1 MSAAAR
7 RIAGWSCVA
16 RTDRA
21 RTACWVLGVAI
32 AVFALA
38 LLAVTLAPPGSHVA
52 AWWPAAGVSVAAVAV
67 SGGTRRRLLLLAV
80 ALASLSANLV
90 GGRPLALAGCFALAN
105 TAEAALAGCWLG
117 RKGRPGLT
125 TMLDL
130 GRLLLAAAAG
140 ALLAGLLAATSVWL
154 LLGGMLWSTWLS
166 VAASH
171 SAATLVIVPL
181 VMRAPA
187 DARDRR
193 RWESSAQWVAV
204 LLVVGF
210 VFSPGQRL
218 PLAFVAVP
226 VLVWAGLR
234 LGVRAATAQLA
245 VVGVLVTV
253 MTAQGG
259 GPFVRTGQPGA
270 PGISAGLVQLFLLA
284 SALVVLT
291 LAVTVAQ
298 REAALAA
305 VSASQQFL
313 TALIDTLDV
322 GIMATDATGRPTMFN
337 RLTREL
343 HGSVTDGVR
352 EPGSVPG
359 GGWCRAEDVPRRFS
373 LLRADG
379 VTPLSLEEV
388 PITRVLADG
397 ELHGAELVVARG
409 SRPPRHLV
417 VHGRTIQ
424 AEDGTVLGAVTASH
438 DVTMLKQREAELQT
452 ALAALADQ
460 RRFDEAVLE
469 VVTAGVLACDADGT
483 VVLRNAAQRRI
494 TGVGSGPNPQSGRQV
509 LRADGTP
516 LPPDRWPLTRA
527 LAGDDVTD
535 LALKI
540 GPVGAPL
547 HDVVVT
553 ARQIH
558 GADGRLLGA
567 VSALTDV
574 TSERAIQDRLRD
586 GVAFH
591 DAVLAAS
598 PDMIY
603 IIDAVSNAVEWAS
616 RNLTEML
623 GFTEQQ
629 LQDLGENVVAALVHP
644 DDTEHV
650 VAATT
655 AAGALADGE
664 VLQIRYRLKGGN
676 GQYCWYSRR
685 VTPFSRDDAG
695 GVRQL
700 LGIARDISET
710 VEVEQRLTD
719 VALHDPLTGL
729 PNRRLLA
736 DRLGA
741 ALTGATRTGEQI
753 AVLFCDLDGFK
764 HVNDTAGHSA
774 GDVVLTTTAS
784 RLKAVLR
791 PEDTVARVG
800 GDEFVIVLRPTRSRF
815 APGGRDADAVEHRP
829 ADPRAATRMIARRIT
844 QALRQPIEIDGTA
857 HIVTV
862 SIGATF
868 ARAGDDPEATLR
880 DADSAMYQAKA
891 NGKDRLVL
899 FDRAEAGSGSRLPRT
914 APTAPQSRPVPVTSS
929 LAGQR

>member
-1 MSAAAR
+1 MPAAAR
-7 RIAGWSCVA
+7 RIVGRSWVAGTNRATAWS
-16 RTDRA
+16 
-21 RTACWVLGVAI
+21 VLGVAL
-32 AVFALA
+32 AVFALG
-38 LLAVTLAPPGSHVA
+38 LLAVTLAPAGSHVA
-52 AWWPAAGVSVAAVAV
+52 VWWPAAGVSVAAVAA
-67 SGGTRRRLLLLAV
+67 SGGTRRRSLLLAI

-90 GGRPLALAGCFALAN
+90 GGRSLALAGCFALAN

-117 RKGRPGLT
+117 RQGRPGMT

-130 GRLLLAAAAG
+130 GRLLMSATAG
-140 ALLAGLLAATSVWL
+140 ALLAGVIAATAVWGL
-154 LLGGMLWSTWLS
+154 RGGVLWATCLS

-171 SAATLVIVPL
+171 SAAVLVIVPL
-181 VMRAPA
+181 IMRAPA
-187 DARDRR
+187 DHRARR

-204 LLVVGF
+204 LVVVGA
-210 VFSPGQRL
+210 VFAPGQRL
-218 PLAFVAVP
+218 PLAFVAIS

-270 PGISAGLVQLFLLA
+270 PGVASGLVQLFLLA

-322 GIMATDATGRPTMFN
+322 GIISTDATGRPTMFN

-343 HGSVTDGVR
+343 HGSVTDGLGER
-352 EPGSVPG
+352 GSVP
-359 GGWCRAEDVPRRFS
+359 GGWCRAEDVPRRFA
-373 LLRADG
+373 LLRSDG
-379 VTPLSLEEV
+379 VTPLPLAEV

-397 ELHGAELVVARG
+397 ELHGAELVVARAG
-409 SRPPRHLV
+409 RPPRHLV

-424 AEDGTVLGAVTASH
+424 AEDGTLLGAVTASH

-483 VVLRNAAQRRI
+483 IVLRNAAQRRI
-494 TGVGSGPNPQSGRQV
+494 TGVDSGPNPQPGRQV
-509 LRADGTP
+509 LGADGTA

-535 LALKI
+535 LPLKI
-540 GPVGAPL
+540 GPAGAPL

-558 GADGRLLGA
+558 GTDGRLLGA

-574 TSERAIQDRLRD
+574 TSERAIQDRLRE

-603 IIDAVSNAVEWAS
+603 VIDAQSNAVEWAS

-623 GFTEQQ
+623 GFSQEQ
-629 LQDLGENVVAALVHP
+629 LHAMGDNVVAALVHP
-644 DDTEHV
+644 EDAAHML
-650 VAATT
+650 AATT
-655 AAGALADGE
+655 AARALADGE

-695 GVRQL
+695 RVRQL

-710 VEVEQRLTD
+710 IEVEQRLTD
-719 VALHDPLTGL
+719 VALHDALTGL

-741 ALTGATRTGEQI
+741 ALTGATRSGEQI

-764 HVNDTAGHSA
+764 HVNDTAGHAA

-784 RLKAVLR
+784 RLQAVLR

-815 APGGRDADAVEHRP
+815 GPASGLAADGVAQRP
-829 ADPRAATRMIARRIT
+829 ADPRAATKMIARRIT

-857 HIVTV
+857 HVVTV

-868 ARAGDDPEATLR
+868 ARAGDDPETTLR
-880 DADSAMYQAKA
+880 DADSAMYEAKA
-891 NGKDRLVL
+891 RGKDRLVL
-899 FDRAEAGSGSRLPRT
+899 FDQAAVDSRT
-914 APTAPQSRPVPVTSS
+914 GAPTTRSRREPVRS
-929 LAGQR
+929 

>member
-7 RIAGWSCVA
+7 CFAGRSWVP
-16 RTDRA
+16 RTDRV
-21 RTACWVLGVAI
+21 RTAWWVLGVAVT
-32 AVFALA
+32 VFALG
-38 LLAVTLAPPGSHVA
+38 LLAVRLAPAGSHVA

-67 SGGTRRRLLLLAV
+67 SRGTRRRVLLFSI
-80 ALASLSANLV
+80 ALAALSANLV
-90 GGRPLALAGCFALAN
+90 GGRPLAVAGCFALAN

-117 RKGRPGLT
+117 RQGRPGLT
-125 TMLDL
+125 TLLDL

-140 ALLAGLLAATSVWL
+140 ALLAGVIAATAVWGL
-154 LLGGMLWSTWLS
+154 QGGMLLATWLS

-171 SAATLVIVPL
+171 GTAVLVIVPL
-181 VMRAPA
+181 IMRPPA
-187 DARDRR
+187 DHRARR
-193 RWESSAQWVAV
+193 RGESSAQWVAV
-204 LLVVGF
+204 LIVVGVIF
-210 VFSPGQRL
+210 APGQRL
-218 PLAFVAVP
+218 PLAFIAAP

-270 PGISAGLVQLFLLA
+270 AGVAGGLVQLFLLA

-291 LAVTVAQ
+291 LALTVAQ
-298 REAALAA
+298 REAAVAA

-313 TALIDTLDV
+313 IALIDTLDV
-322 GIMATDATGRPTMFN
+322 GIIATDATGRPTMFN

-343 HGSVTDGVR
+343 HGSVTDGLGER
-352 EPGSVPG
+352 GSVP

-373 LLRADG
+373 LLCSDG
-379 VTPLSLEEV
+379 VTPLPLAEV

-409 SRPPRHLV
+409 GSPPRHLV

-424 AEDGTVLGAVTASH
+424 AEDGTLLGAVTASH

-494 TGVGSGPNPQSGRQV
+494 SGVGSGPNPQPGR
-509 LRADGTP
+509 LILCPDGTP

-535 LALKI
+535 LPLKI
-540 GPVGAPL
+540 GPAGAPL

-574 TSERAIQDRLRD
+574 TSERVIQDRLRD

-591 DAVLAAS
+591 DAILAAS

-603 IIDAVSNAVEWAS
+603 VIEAVSNAVEWAS

-623 GFTEQQ
+623 GYTEQQ

-644 DDTEHV
+644 DDTEHM
-650 VAATT
+650 VAAT
-655 AAGALADGE
+655 AAARALPDGE

-676 GQYCWYSRR
+676 GIYCWYSRR

-695 GVRQL
+695 VVRQL

-741 ALTGATRTGEQI
+741 ALTGATRSGEQI

-784 RLKAVLR
+784 RLQAVLR

-815 APGGRDADAVEHRP
+815 GPTSGLAADGLGQRP
-829 ADPRAATRMIARRIT
+829 ADARAATRTIARRIT
-844 QALRQPIEIDGTA
+844 QALREPIEIDGTSYV
-857 HIVTV
+857 VTV

-880 DADSAMYQAKA
+880 DADSAMYEAKA
-891 NGKDRLVL
+891 RGKDRLVL
-899 FDRAEAGSGSRLPRT
+899 FDQAAADDRPG
-914 APTAPQSRPVPVTSS
+914 APATRRRREPVRP
-929 LAGQR
+929 

>member
-1 MSAAAR
+1 MSATVR
-7 RIAGWSCVA
+7 HIAGRSWLAGS
-16 RTDRA
+16 DRV
-21 RTACWVLGVAI
+21 RTAWSLLLVAL
-32 AVFALA
+32 AVFALG

-67 SGGTRRRLLLLAV
+67 SEGRRRYVMLPTV
-80 ALASLSANLV
+80 ALASLLANLV
-90 GGRPLALAGCFALAN
+90 GGRPLAVAGCFALAN

-130 GRLLLAAAAG
+130 GRLLIAAAAG
-140 ALLAGLLAATSVWL
+140 ALLAGAIAATAVWL
-154 LLGGMLWSTWLS
+154 LQGGMLLATWLS

-171 SAATLVIVPL
+171 SAAVLVIVPL
-181 VMRAPA
+181 VMRAPVDPRA
-187 DARDRR
+187 RR

-204 LLVVGF
+204 LIVVGL
-210 VFSPGQRL
+210 VFAPGQRL

-270 PGISAGLVQLFLLA
+270 PGIAGGLVQLFLLA

-343 HGSVTDGVR
+343 HGSVTDGVGA
-352 EPGSVPG
+352 PGSVP

-373 LLRADG
+373 LLRSDG
-379 VTPLSLEEV
+379 VTPLPLDEV
-388 PITRVLADG
+388 PITRLLADG
-397 ELHGAELVVARG
+397 ELHGVELVVARDG
-409 SRPPRHLV
+409 RPPRHLV
-417 VHGRTIQ
+417 VHGRKIQ

-452 ALAALADQ
+452 ALGALADQ

-483 VVLRNAAQRRI
+483 VVLRNAAQRRM
-494 TGVGSGPNPQSGRQV
+494 TGVGSGPELAQARQV
-509 LRADGTP
+509 LQVDGTA
-516 LPPDRWPLTRA
+516 LPPEQWPLTRA
-527 LAGDDVTD
+527 LAGNDVTD
-535 LALKI
+535 LPLKV
-540 GPVGAPL
+540 GPPGAPL

-558 GADGRLLGA
+558 GSDGRLLGA

-603 IIDAVSNAVEWAS
+603 IIDAVSNAVDWAS

-623 GFTEQQ
+623 GYTQQQ

-644 DDTEHV
+644 EDAEQMN
-650 VAATT
+650 AAT
-655 AAGALADGE
+655 AAARALPDGE
-664 VLQIRYRLKGGN
+664 VLQIRYRLKGGD
-676 GQYCWYSRR
+676 GQYRWYSRR

-695 GVRQL
+695 EVRQL

-736 DRLGA
+736 DRLGS
-741 ALTGATRTGEQI
+741 ALTGATRSGEQI

-764 HVNDTAGHSA
+764 HVNDTAGHAA

-784 RLKAVLR
+784 RLQAVLR

-815 APGGRDADAVEHRP
+815 VAGSGRAAEAVEHRP

-844 QALRQPIEIDGTA
+844 HALRQPIEIDGSA
-857 HIVTV
+857 HVVTV

-880 DADSAMYQAKA
+880 DADSAMYVAKA
-891 NGKDRLVL
+891 RGKDRLVL
-899 FDRAEAGSGSRLPRT
+899 FDRSDAGSGSRPPRT
-914 APTAPQSRPVPVTSS
+914 APMATRSRPVPVTSS
-929 LAGQR
+929 

>member
-1 MSAAAR
+1 MSAASR
-7 RIAGWSCVA
+7 RVAGRPWVA

-21 RTACWVLGVAI
+21 GTACWVLGVALSI
-32 AVFALA
+32 FVLGVAAVR
-38 LLAVTLAPPGSHVA
+38 LAPAGSHVA
-52 AWWPAAGVSVAAVAV
+52 AWWPAAGVGVAAVAV
-67 SGGTRRRLLLLAV
+67 SGGTRQRLLLLTI

-90 GGRPLALAGCFALAN
+90 GGRPLAVAGGFALAN

-117 RKGRPGLT
+117 RQGRPGLT

-130 GRLLLAAAAG
+130 GRLLMAAAAG
-140 ALLAGLLAATSVWL
+140 ALVAGAVAATSVWL
-154 LLGGMLWSTWLS
+154 LQGGILWVTWLS

-171 SAATLVIVPL
+171 SAAILVIVPL

-187 DARDRR
+187 DAPTRR
-193 RWESSAQWVAV
+193 RWEVAAQWLAV
-204 LLVVGF
+204 LLVVGV
-210 VFSPGQRL
+210 VFAPGQRL
-218 PLAFVAVP
+218 PLAFVPVP

-234 LGVRAATAQLA
+234 LGVRAATVQLA

-253 MTAQGG
+253 LTAQGG

-270 PGISAGLVQLFLLA
+270 PGVAGGLVQLFLLA

-343 HGSVTDGVR
+343 HGSVTDGVGD
-352 EPGSVPG
+352 PGSVP

-373 LLRADG
+373 LLRPDG
-379 VTPLSLEEV
+379 VTPLPLDEV
-388 PITRVLADG
+388 PITRLLADG
-397 ELHGAELVVARG
+397 QLPGTELVVARAG
-409 SRPPRHLV
+409 RPARHLV
-417 VHGRTIQ
+417 VYGRTIQ
-424 AEDGTVLGAVTASH
+424 AEDGTLLGAVTASH

-469 VVTAGVLACDADGT
+469 VVTAGVLACDADGV

-494 TGVGSGPNPQSGRQV
+494 TGAGVGPNPQSGRQV
-509 LRADGTP
+509 LHADGTP

-535 LALKI
+535 LPLKI
-540 GPVGAPL
+540 GPAGAPL

-603 IIDAVSNAVEWAS
+603 VIDAVSNAVEWAS

-623 GFTEQQ
+623 GYTEQQ
-629 LQDLGENVVAALVHP
+629 LMDMGENVVAALVHP
-644 DDTEHV
+644 DDAEHMF
-650 VAATT
+650 AAT
-655 AAGALADGE
+655 AAARALPDGG
-664 VLQIRYRLKGGN
+664 VLQIRYRLRGGN

-685 VTPFSRDDAG
+685 VTPFSRDEAG
-695 GVRQL
+695 AVRQL

-719 VALHDPLTGL
+719 VALHDALTGL

-741 ALTGATRTGEQI
+741 ALTGATRSGEQI
-753 AVLFCDLDGFK
+753 VVLFCDLDGFK
-764 HVNDTAGHSA
+764 HVNDTAGHAA

-784 RLKAVLR
+784 RLQAVLR
-791 PEDTVARVG
+791 PEDTIARVG
-800 GDEFVIVLRPTRSRF
+800 GDEFVIVLRPTRGRSGP
-815 APGGRDADAVEHRP
+815 ASGLAADGVDPGS

-844 QALRQPIEIDGTA
+844 QALREPIEIDGTA
-857 HIVTV
+857 HVVTV

-880 DADSAMYQAKA
+880 DADSAMYDAKA
-891 NGKDRLVL
+891 MGKDRLVL
-899 FDRAEAGSGSRLPRT
+899 FDRAKTGRRAV
-914 APTAPQSRPVPVTSS
+914 APATRGRRERVPS
-929 LAGQR
+929 